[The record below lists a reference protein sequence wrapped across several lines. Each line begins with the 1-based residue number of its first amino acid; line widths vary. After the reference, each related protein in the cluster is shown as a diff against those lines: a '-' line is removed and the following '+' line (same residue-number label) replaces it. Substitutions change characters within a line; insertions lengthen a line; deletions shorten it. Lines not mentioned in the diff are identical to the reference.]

1 MADANEVRIG
11 YAGLSY
17 IGAVGALAPTGLTTA
32 WATPAWAD
40 LGLMSEDGLTE
51 AFDQNRTEI
60 NAWGYDAPVRT
71 QVSRKVTTFQV
82 TFLESSAQ
90 VLSLYHSAPVTSMT
104 SIGSGVTQALQFI
117 QGQNT
122 APDVRALGLDVIDGT
137 RRFRF
142 IVPRCEVTARG
153 DITYKGDEAVGYNM
167 TFTALLASDGTTVQR
182 MYGGV
187 ALPA

>member
-1 MADANEVRIG
+1 MADAAEVRIG
-11 YAGLSY
+11 YSGLAN
-17 IGAVGALAPTGLTTA
+17 IAPVGTTAPTSLTAA
-32 WATPAWAD
+32 WGTGWAD

-51 AFDQNRTEI
+51 GFDQDRTEI
-60 NAWGYDAPVRT
+60 RAWGFDAPVRT

-82 TFLESSAQ
+82 TFLETNAR
-90 VLSLYHSAPVTSMT
+90 VLSLYHSTPLSAMSTVGT
-104 SIGSGVTQALQFI
+104 GADAALTFV

-142 IVPRCEVTARG
+142 TVPRCEVTARG
-153 DITYKGDEAVGYNM
+153 DVVYKGDEAVGYNM
-167 TFTALLASDGTTVQR
+167 TFTALLASDGTTMQR

-187 ALPA
+187 ALPSS